1 MEEMYTQAH
10 LLWSA
15 YGCDA
20 EWEAYDRVD
29 DYCTECNITLE
40 VEGFV
45 FEGTGTIC
53 CGEKEIQS
61 LECTAPNGEKIT
73 IV

>member
-1 MEEMYTQAH
+1 MEELLTQAN

-20 EWEAYDRVD
+20 VWEAFDRVD
-29 DYCTECNITLE
+29 DYCTECNISLE
-40 VEGFV
+40 IDGFV

-53 CGEKEIQS
+53 HGEKEIHS
-61 LECTAPNGEKIT
+61 LECTAPDGT
-73 IV
+73 RFTL